1 MTPSAV
7 IVVKVKP
14 GAKAPGV
21 VPAGNHVLEVRVRER
36 AVDGKATE
44 AVLRAVAAALGL
56 PASRVSLARG
66 ARSRIKWVRLEGVSI
81 ESVRGRLTGQVT
93 SR

>member
-14 GAKAPGV
+14 GAKAPGIV
-21 VPAGNHVLEVRVRER
+21 SAGNDVLEVRVRER
-36 AVDGKATE
+36 AADGKATE
-44 AVLRAVAAALGL
+44 AALRAVAAALGI

-66 ARSRIKWVRLEGVSI
+66 ARSRVKWFRLEGVST
-81 ESVRGRLTGQVT
+81 ESVRGRLGGQA